1 MAMNDPRWGQNN
13 DGPPDL
19 EELWRRFNKRIG
31 SFGQKGN
38 GSGGD
43 NNSSGRLPPIGGGIV
58 IVIALLLWA
67 ASGIYIVDAS
77 ERGVVFQFG
86 RYLETTQPGPHW
98 HIPWP
103 VGSKEIVNV
112 SEVRTI
118 EVGYRNNARNK
129 VPNEALMLTD
139 DENIVDL
146 QFAVQYVRTN
156 PEDYLFYNRD
166 PDQAVKQM
174 AESAIREIVGKIK
187 MDFVLQEGREEL
199 AINARDLMQSVL
211 DRYQTGI
218 TVSQVTMQNAQPPDQ
233 VQAAFD
239 DAVKAKQDQERQ
251 KNEGQA
257 YYNDVVPKAQG
268 AAARLSQEA
277 EAYRG
282 RVIAAAE
289 GEASRFES
297 VLNEYSK
304 APKVTRERMYLDT
317 MQSIF
322 TNATKVFIDQKDN
335 SNLLFLPLD
344 KLIGSGITR
353 NSSSFDT
360 GMDQVN
366 DIESGIGVSNEENRT
381 RNAFRVRDR
390 ETR

>member
-118 EVGYRNNARNK
+118 EVGYRNNGRILFCGCLIELYCILSKSERDWLVLRKRSSNTGARADRLLSLPL
-129 VPNEALMLTD
+129 V
-139 DENIVDL
+139 
-146 QFAVQYVRTN
+146 
-156 PEDYLFYNRD
+156 
-166 PDQAVKQM
+166 
-174 AESAIREIVGKIK
+174 
-187 MDFVLQEGREEL
+187 
-199 AINARDLMQSVL
+199 AR
-211 DRYQTGI
+211 
-218 TVSQVTMQNAQPPDQ
+218 
-233 VQAAFD
+233 VQALARPLCSLL
-239 DAVKAKQDQERQ
+239 VI
-251 KNEGQA
+251 
-257 YYNDVVPKAQG
+257 G
-268 AAARLSQEA
+268 APPSSL
-277 EAYRG
+277 
-282 RVIAAAE
+282 
-289 GEASRFES
+289 FE
-297 VLNEYSK
+297 
-304 APKVTRERMYLDT
+304 YLDVR
-317 MQSIF
+317 SRR
-322 TNATKVFIDQKDN
+322 
-335 SNLLFLPLD
+335 LLGPWCSLSSSWSAHG
-344 KLIGSGITR
+344 GSGLHLLT
-353 NSSSFDT
+353 
-360 GMDQVN
+360 
-366 DIESGIGVSNEENRT
+366 EL
-381 RNAFRVRDR
+381 
-390 ETR
+390 